1 MFIMDYLS
9 IIGEYSPDYGKNAT
23 WKLFRAYIDKHSQIL
38 IGEYPGDLV
47 QAISRLKYQCAY
59 MTFSCQITYNRLFQ
73 QVIHKGVESEIDY
86 IERIENAKAL
96 FISVGNIYSEDQLMH
111 NFLDNF

>member
-47 QAISRLKYQCAY
+47 QAISRLKYQWEN
-59 MTFSCQITYNRLFQ
+59 MTFSDQ
-73 QVIHKGVESEIDY
+73 S
-86 IERIENAKAL
+86 
-96 FISVGNIYSEDQLMH
+96 IYSA
-111 NFLDNF
+111 

>member
-1 MFIMDYLS
+1 MTSTPNEKGRMRNNRNKHQS
-9 IIGEYSPDYGKNAT
+9 
-23 WKLFRAYIDKHSQIL
+23 KLFCAYIDANSQIF
-38 IGEYPGDLV
+38 IDKYPIYVV

-59 MTFSCQITYNRLFQ
+59 MTFSYQITYNRLFQ
-73 QVIHKGVESEIDY
+73 QAIHKGVESEIDY